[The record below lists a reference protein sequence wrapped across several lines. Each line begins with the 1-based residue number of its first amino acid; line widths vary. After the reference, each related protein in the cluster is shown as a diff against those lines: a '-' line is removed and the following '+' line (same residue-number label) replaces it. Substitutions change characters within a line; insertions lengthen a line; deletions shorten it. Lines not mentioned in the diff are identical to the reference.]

1 MSYEW
6 MDVVLDYAVYILW
19 FTLFLVL
26 LLIVNARF
34 KKHQRAK
41 LKERNPEIH
50 LYSYEYPK
58 AKGEISLFFEAD
70 DFIPYELFLLNTKTQ
85 DKRVV
90 AHGVSKKGGQK
101 ISVDTTQ
108 FEVGLYYY
116 GIITEHQRID
126 KKLEIVRD

>member
-6 MDVVLDYAVYILW
+6 IDVVMDYAVYFLW
-19 FTLFLVL
+19 ITLFLVL

-34 KKHQRAK
+34 KKNQRAK
-41 LKERNPEIH
+41 WAKRNPEIR

-70 DFIPYELFLLNTKTQ
+70 DPIAFELFLLNAQTQHKTI
-85 DKRVV
+85 V
-90 AHGVSKKGGQK
+90 ANGISKKGGQK
-101 ISVDTTQ
+101 ISVDTSL
-108 FEVGLYYY
+108 FEVGFYYY

-126 KKLEIVRD
+126 KKLEIVRS